1 MGVQESSTLLR
12 LGITPWNLS
21 SEMQADA
28 LCRQAELAE
37 QCGYDSFW
45 LPESHF
51 AGTPSIPDPLL
62 LLAAVAARTS
72 TIRLGTTSYLLPI
85 RHPLQA
91 AEQVAVLDQLSGGRL
106 ILGLGRGFRGDMLDA
121 FKVDPQ
127 QKRQLFEQILQTMKD
142 AWSGNV
148 VGSSEHGAVLSPL
161 PKQQPHPPIWMAA
174 FGPKALRQSAK
185 LGVPYLASPMES
197 LNQLEANFQ
206 LYFEAL
212 GEYGHSR
219 PREIAVMRT
228 VFISDD
234 SQLCRRI
241 HHEMQR
247 ISSALKIGNSDM
259 QKSWIVGNAEQV
271 SSEIQEHQQRLD
283 MNYLVIA
290 RPRIK
295 GLSPDDCEQSM
306 RRIAEFQWGQTPLIS
321 ESKQ

>member
-1 MGVQESSTLLR
+1 MTTLSQQKPQLN
-12 LGITPWNLS
+12 LGITPWHLS
-21 SEMQADA
+21 SEMEAGA

-51 AGTPSIPDPLL
+51 AGPPSVPDPLL
-62 LLAAVAARTS
+62 LLSAIAARTT
-72 TIRLGTTSYLLPI
+72 TIKLGTTSYLLPI
-85 RHPLQA
+85 RSPLQA

-127 QKRQLFEQILQTMKD
+127 QKRQLFEQVLDTMKD
-142 AWSGNV
+142 AWSGKV
-148 VGSSEHGAVLSPL
+148 VGSSDHGAVLSPL
-161 PKQQPHPPIWMAA
+161 PRQQPHPPIWMAA

-197 LNQLEANFQ
+197 LDQLEANYQ
-206 LYFEAL
+206 RYFDAL
-212 GEYGHSR
+212 DEYGHSR
-219 PREIAVMRT
+219 PQEIAVMRT

-241 HHEMQR
+241 HDEMQQL
-247 ISSALKIGNSDM
+247 SNALKIGSSDT

-271 SSEIQEHQQRLD
+271 ASEIQEYQQRLD
-283 MNYLVIA
+283 INYLIVA

-306 RRIAEFQWGQTPLIS
+306 RQLAELV
-321 ESKQ
+321 KA